1 MTTDAPVKQTWMR
14 RLMGLAVFLV
24 ITGGIWIWFFCRFYV
39 PPDYMAI
46 VTAKTG
52 ASLEPGKLLAG
63 PGQKGIQE
71 MPLPEGRYFL
81 NPMTHDWRIVPILTI
96 PPGKAGIV
104 TSKVGSDLPV
114 GEFLADDGQKGIW
127 RKALGPGKY
136 RLNPMGYH
144 IELIDAI
151 SIPIGYVGVVTSLSG
166 TQISEG
172 AFAGPNQK
180 GIRREVLQPGLYYM
194 NPFEFK
200 TDVLEVGLNQVSLTG
215 MDGGEVLTK
224 GQMETQNVAMQE
236 LATSALQR
244 QQEKR
249 LDYIEKQE
257 AKSDAVSRRAAG
269 AQAPPAVGAKDKKAP
284 KHADGAKPAAPQR
297 TKVSNETLVTA
308 SLVPY
313 VEFPSRDGFEIRLDM
328 TVEFEFLPSRI
339 AEIFKNYGDL
349 PAVVDKI
356 IMPQILSISRL
367 KGSNYGAK
375 EFIVGEGREQ
385 FQNELTDAL
394 AQVLGEKKIEVHNA
408 LIRHV
413 SVPEDILRP
422 IQLTALAVEQDLTNR
437 ERQNTARMLAELN
450 TVESLV
456 DQRRQEVLQET
467 AKMTAEIMAAQEREV
482 AEIQAETNRQVAS
495 IRQDTATVQ
504 AQTTRQLGE
513 ARAQATRFVQGE
525 KARGFQMR
533 VQAMGDA
540 EAFTQLDVAEKL
552 NPDIRVTILHAG
564 EGTLWTDLKN
574 PRLSD
579 LGAGVQL
586 GPAAIGPQNKQP

>member
-1 MTTDAPVKQTWMR
+1 MTTDTPVTRNRIIK
-14 RLMGLAVFLV
+14 LAGAAFFLL
-24 ITGGIWIWFFCRFYV
+24 IAYGIWTWFFCRIYI
-39 PPDYMAI
+39 PPDFMAI

-52 ASLEPGKLLAG
+52 ASLEPGQMLAK

-81 NPMTHDWRIVPILTI
+81 NPLTHDWRIVPILKI
-96 PPGKAGIV
+96 PSGKAGVV
-104 TSKVGSDLPV
+104 TSKLGQDLPS
-114 GEFLADDGQKGIW
+114 GEFLANEGQKGIW
-127 RKALGPGKY
+127 RKTLGPGKY
-136 RLNPMGYH
+136 RLNPVGYH
-144 IELIDAI
+144 IEMIDAI

-166 TQISEG
+166 TQIHEG

-180 GIRREVLQPGLYYM
+180 GVRREVLQPGLYYL
-194 NPFEFK
+194 NPFEYK

-236 LATSALQR
+236 LASSALQR

-257 AKSDAVSRRAAG
+257 AKSDSQSRRAPRAPAAG
-269 AQAPPAVGAKDKKAP
+269 PTKDKQAMDPAVAG
-284 KHADGAKPAAPQR
+284 KPVPPQR
-297 TKVSNETLVTA
+297 TKVSNEALVTA

-328 TVEFEFLPSRI
+328 TVEFEFLPSQI

-375 EFIVGEGREQ
+375 EFIVGEGREK
-385 FQNELTDAL
+385 FQNELTEAL
-394 AQVLGEKKIEVHNA
+394 AQVLGEKKIVVHNA

-413 SVPEDILRP
+413 SVPQDILRP
-422 IQLTALAVEQDLTNR
+422 IQLTALAVEQDLTNQ

-467 AKMTAEIMAAQEREV
+467 TKMTAEIRAAQDREV

-495 IRQDTATVQ
+495 IRQDTAKVN
-504 AQTTRQLGE
+504 AGITRQLGE
-513 ARAQATRFVQGE
+513 AHAQSTRLVQGE

-540 EAFTQLDVAEKL
+540 AAFTQLDVAEKL

-579 LGAGVQL
+579 LGAGVQFGQTL
-586 GPAAIGPQNKQP
+586 PERQSGQP